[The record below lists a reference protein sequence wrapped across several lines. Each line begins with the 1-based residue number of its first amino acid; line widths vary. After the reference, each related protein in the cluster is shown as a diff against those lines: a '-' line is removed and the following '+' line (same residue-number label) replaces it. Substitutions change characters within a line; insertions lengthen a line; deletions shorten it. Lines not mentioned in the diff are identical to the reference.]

1 MLNPPQQHALVAV
14 NVDPVPVRVL
24 VVVLIVLPAA
34 VPVDV
39 PEYSPRPSA
48 VPHTDRYN
56 IQHNTRT
63 S

>member
-14 NVDPVPVRVL
+14 NVVRIPFPVPV
-24 VVVLIVLPAA
+24 VVVIVLPAA